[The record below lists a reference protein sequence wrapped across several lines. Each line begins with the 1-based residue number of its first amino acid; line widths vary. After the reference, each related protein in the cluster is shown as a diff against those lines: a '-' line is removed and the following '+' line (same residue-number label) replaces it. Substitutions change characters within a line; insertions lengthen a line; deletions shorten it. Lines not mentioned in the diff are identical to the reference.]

1 MSLSAS
7 QRTIH
12 RLAPWALPVL
22 LLAVWQLSVSAGW
35 LSTRILPAPSA
46 VIEAGVNLIA
56 SGEIWTHLAISGWR
70 AGIGFAIGGGIGLVL
85 GFITGLTKWGE
96 RLLDSSVQ
104 MIRNVPHL
112 ALIPLVILWFGI
124 DETAKIFLVALGTLF
139 PIYLNTYH
147 GIRNIDPALVEM
159 SRSYGLSGFSLFRH
173 VILPGAM
180 PSILVGVRFALG
192 FMWLTLIVAETISA
206 SSGIG
211 YLAMNAREF
220 LQTDVVVLAI
230 VLYAVLGKLADLA
243 ARALERVCLR
253 WHPAYQVSKGGAA

>member
-1 MSLSAS
+1 MSVE
-7 QRTIH
+7 RFTH
-12 RLAPWALPVL
+12 RLAPWLLPVL
-22 LLAVWQLSVSAGW
+22 LLAVWQLAVSAGW

-46 VIEAGVNLIA
+46 VIEAGVTLVR

-70 AGIGFAIGGGIGLVL
+70 AAIGFAIGGGIGLAL
-85 GFITGLTKWGE
+85 GFITGLSRWGE

-124 DETAKIFLVALGTLF
+124 DESAKIFLVALGTLF

-159 SRSYGLSGFSLFRH
+159 SRSYGLSGFGLFWH

-243 ARALERVCLR
+243 ARGLERVCLR
-253 WHPAYQVSKGGAA
+253 WHPAYQVAKGGAR

>member
-1 MSLSAS
+1 MNAS
-7 QRTIH
+7 TKIIH
-12 RLAPWALPVL
+12 RLAPWALPVGL
-22 LLAVWQLSVSAGW
+22 LLAWQLAVSTGW

-46 VIEAGVNLIA
+46 VIEAGVNLFE

-85 GFITGLTKWGE
+85 GLISGLSRWGE
-96 RLLDSSVQ
+96 RLLDTSVQ
-104 MIRNVPHL
+104 MIHNVPHL

-124 DETAKIFLVALGTLF
+124 DESAKIFLVALGTLF

-147 GIRNIDPALVEM
+147 GIKNVDPALVEM
-159 SRSYGLSGFSLFRH
+159 ARSYGLSGVRLFWQ
-173 VILPGAM
+173 VILPGAL

-192 FMWLTLIVAETISA
+192 LMWLTLIVAETISA

-230 VLYAVLGKLADLA
+230 VLYAILGKLADLA
-243 ARALERVCLR
+243 ARGLERVWLR
-253 WHPAYQVSKGGAA
+253 WHPAYQTGKGGAA

>member
-1 MSLSAS
+1 MNLAKVS
-7 QRTIH
+7 H
-12 RLAPWALPVL
+12 RVAPWVLPLL
-22 LLAVWQLSVSAGW
+22 LLAVWQVSVSAGW

-46 VIEAGVNLIA
+46 VIEAGVNLVR

-70 AGIGFAIGGGIGLVL
+70 AGLGFVIGGAIGLAL
-85 GFITGLTKWGE
+85 GFITGLSTWGE

-147 GIRNIDPALVEM
+147 GIRNVDPALVEM
-159 SRSYGLSGFSLFRH
+159 SRSYGLSGFSLFWQ
-173 VILPGAM
+173 VILPGAL

-230 VLYAVLGKLADLA
+230 VMYAILGKLADLA
-243 ARALERVCLR
+243 ARGLERVWLR
-253 WHPAYQVSKGGAA
+253 WHPAYQTHKGGAA

>member
-1 MSLSAS
+1 MSTRNTEKLLL
-7 QRTIH
+7 

-22 LLAVWQLSVSAGW
+22 LLAVWQLAAVSGW
-35 LSTRILPAPSA
+35 LSSRILPAPSA
-46 VIEAGVNLIA
+46 VAVAGWDLLT
-56 SGEIWTHLAISGWR
+56 SGELWQHLAISGWR
-70 AGIGFAIGGGIGLVL
+70 AAIGFAIGGGLGLAL
-85 GFITGLTKWGE
+85 GFVTGLSTWGE

-124 DETAKIFLVALGTLF
+124 DESAKIFLVALGTLF

-147 GIRNIDPALVEM
+147 GIRSVDAGLVEM
-159 SRSYGLSGFSLFRH
+159 ARSYGLTGFALFRQ
-173 VILPGAM
+173 VILPGAL

-206 SSGIG
+206 NAGIG

-230 VLYAVLGKLADLA
+230 LLYAVLGKLADLA
-243 ARALERVCLR
+243 ARSLERLWLR
-253 WHPAYQVSKGGAA
+253 WHPAYQQGGAQ

>member
-1 MSLSAS
+1 MGFVMSNTHLNNLAL
-7 QRTIH
+7 
-12 RLAPWALPVL
+12 RLAPWALPVT
-22 LLAVWQLSVSAGW
+22 LLAVWQVAVISGL

-46 VIEAGVNLIA
+46 VLSAGWELLR

-70 AGIGFAIGGGIGLVL
+70 ASIGFAIGGGPGLLL
-85 GFITGLTKWGE
+85 GFITGQ

-124 DETAKIFLVALGTLF
+124 DESAKIFLVALGTLF

-147 GIRNIDPALVEM
+147 GIRNVDPALVEM
-159 SRSYGLSGFSLFRH
+159 ARSYGLSGFSLFRQ
-173 VILPGAM
+173 VILPGAL

-206 SSGIG
+206 SAGIG

-220 LQTDVVVLAI
+220 LQTDVVVLSI
-230 VLYAVLGKLADLA
+230 LLYAVLGKLADVA
-243 ARALERVCLR
+243 ARTLERIWLR
-253 WHPAYQVSKGGAA
+253 WHPAYQLKGDGQ

>member
-46 VIEAGVNLIA
+46 VIEAGYSLVA

-70 AGIGFAIGGGIGLVL
+70 AGIGFAIGGGIGLIL

>member
-7 QRTIH
+7 QRTLH